1 MSEMLQTTF
10 RDSFWRGLSR
20 RQGDPG
26 LSLARRWSA
35 ILRHASG
42 WWQSGDVP
50 WFRDISIQA
59 RFSLLIGVVA
69 AAGLL
74 VGSVY
79 VIGGHSISRAIDDQ
93 AEYQRLGEQSNNI
106 RAGALAMQTAANGLT
121 AERQRKFIDDFD
133 SQYQKVG
140 GALAAIKSSSVAVAH
155 AAEIE
160 GLDKAVAEVAT
171 QFKAVA
177 DVTLILGLTESDG
190 LRGKLRTSV
199 KAIEDE
205 LKMWPNTD
213 DLKTRMLRWR
223 EAEKDF
229 MLYQD
234 ESYLGK
240 GRGQALQFDI
250 GIDSAAI
257 PNSTK
262 DDFRAMAT
270 KYSADMATYGV
281 AHLDQQAQIVKL
293 RSMFAALQPQIHSFA
308 AMAHDGMAEATGRQN
323 DTRSQ
328 VGMVIALVGLLALL
342 MVLLVGLVSGRSIGR
357 PVLMM
362 EHVMS
367 RLAGGDSTVEIPGLH
382 RADEVGLMAKA
393 VRVFRDNA
401 LAMEAL
407 RIRQEAEQ
415 AAKELRRQQLEALIA
430 TFDSD
435 VAAIIQTVATSA
447 SGSETS
453 AREMDAFATQTVL
466 QMESVDQ
473 SSGAATA
480 NVQAMAAASEQ
491 LAYSI
496 EEISARVNEA
506 SQVAVKAAET
516 AVKTDGIVRSLFEAS
531 HRIGTVVTFIQT
543 IASQTR
549 LLALN
554 ATKYHSIKQAYFS
567 AWREPVSIAA

>member
-1 MSEMLQTTF
+1 
-10 RDSFWRGLSR
+10 
-20 RQGDPG
+20 
-26 LSLARRWSA
+26 
-35 ILRHASG
+35 
-42 WWQSGDVP
+42 
-50 WFRDISIQA
+50 
-59 RFSLLIGVVA
+59 
-69 AAGLL
+69 
-74 VGSVY
+74 
-79 VIGGHSISRAIDDQ
+79 
-93 AEYQRLGEQSNNI
+93 
-106 RAGALAMQTAANGLT
+106 
-121 AERQRKFIDDFD
+121 
-133 SQYQKVG
+133 
-140 GALAAIKSSSVAVAH
+140 
-155 AAEIE
+155 
-160 GLDKAVAEVAT
+160 
-171 QFKAVA
+171 
-177 DVTLILGLTESDG
+177 
-190 LRGKLRTSV
+190 
-199 KAIEDE
+199 
-205 LKMWPNTD
+205 
-213 DLKTRMLRWR
+213 
-223 EAEKDF
+223 
-229 MLYQD
+229 
-234 ESYLGK
+234 
-240 GRGQALQFDI
+240 
-250 GIDSAAI
+250 
-257 PNSTK
+257 
-262 DDFRAMAT
+262 
-270 KYSADMATYGV
+270 
-281 AHLDQQAQIVKL
+281 
-293 RSMFAALQPQIHSFA
+293 
-308 AMAHDGMAEATGRQN
+308 MAEATGRQN